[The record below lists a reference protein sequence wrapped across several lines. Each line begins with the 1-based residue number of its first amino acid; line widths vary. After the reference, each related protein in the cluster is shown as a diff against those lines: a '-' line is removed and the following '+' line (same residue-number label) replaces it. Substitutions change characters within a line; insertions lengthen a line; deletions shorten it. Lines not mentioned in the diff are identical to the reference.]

1 MKTLSNFN
9 LVALSC
15 LTLSNTYIDGSFLS
29 LGNIDFKNVSIFDTH
44 SLISSIEV
52 FKAENVTIS
61 PNTSSNTS
69 TPLTDT
75 DIINNNLINVINNK
89 DTDDSIIK
97 YYNDLSEKWSNIKST
112 NSTLENDALVL
123 KGFDTTLNVFTIN
136 KDDINCAKSINIYAP
151 PSIIL
156 INVIGVD
163 IIFNNSPIYINDKFI
178 TKEYAKNIAWNFYE
192 ALSIKDN
199 YTDIYGSILA
209 PNATLNAS
217 YVNLYGNVVVKNAL
231 GTFTTNN
238 APFKSAKQLDLDT
251 PFNFEELVE
260 TKKEVDKNGLNS
272 SLNIVLNKIVELE
285 EAILFLS
292 KKQILLINSTE
303 ELLETNE
310 YIKNTTEKI
319 NDCKAIINNI
329 ISDICEDK

>member
-9 LVALSC
+9 LVVLSC

-29 LGNIDFKNVSIFDTH
+29 LGNIDFKNVSIFDINST
-44 SLISSIEV
+44 ISSIDM

-61 PNTSSNTS
+61 TNTSSNAFTS
-69 TPLTDT
+69 LADT
-75 DIINNNLINVINNK
+75 DIINNNLINIINNK

-97 YYNDLSEKWSNIKST
+97 YYSDLSEKWNSLKSIKST
-112 NSTLENDALVL
+112 SENGTLTL

-136 KDDINCAKSINIYAP
+136 KDDINGAKSISIYVP

-156 INVIGVD
+156 INVVGVD
-163 IIFNNSPIYINDKFI
+163 IIFNNSPIYINDKFV
-178 TKEYAKNIAWNFYE
+178 TKEYAKNIAWNFYN

-217 YVNLYGNVVVKNAL
+217 YVNLYGNVVVKNAI

-238 APFKSAKQLDLDT
+238 APFKSSKQLELGT
-251 PFNFEELVE
+251 PFNFEKILEVE
-260 TKKEVDKNGLNS
+260 KEIDKDSLS
-272 SLNIVLNKIVELE
+272 TSLNTILEKIVELE
-285 EAILFLS
+285 ESVLLLS
-292 KKQILLINSTE
+292 KKQIALINSTE
-303 ELLETNE
+303 ELVEANE

-319 NDCKAIINNI
+319 NDCKALINNI
-329 ISDICEDK
+329 INENTL